1 MLTGKGD
8 VVGPADPD
16 VAAFAGP
23 GEMRSLFRA
32 TDWAATALGPVDSWS
47 PILRLMVEVCL
58 DSGFPVLINWGPELV
73 ALYNDAFAPMMGAK
87 HPIGLGQSVQQTWPE
102 APDSFDDRL
111 GPVLRG
117 QTVHGEDE
125 RQILERNGFPEE
137 VYFTFSHSPI
147 RDGDGTVV
155 GIFTASTETTAKIV
169 GERRMRVVRELG
181 GLSATEAGS
190 TADTCRAALRVLE
203 RTLESVPFALA
214 FLRDADGGVQR
225 IAGYGLAAS
234 SPPSA
239 GAAADGTGTTTGRP
253 AQPDVAGGIP
263 PQVID
268 RVLQSGTTEIVT
280 GLRVSAPGAFLPG
293 PIGPLEP
300 DAAVVMPLR
309 EVGGRAD
316 PVGVLAVGVN
326 PYRPLDEEYQGFFT
340 LVRRQ
345 VGVALT
351 DALAYE
357 RQRHQVQVLADLDRA
372 KMEFFQNVSHELR
385 TPLTLLLAPLQDL
398 LEASGE
404 RSQQERDDLEAA
416 MRAAE
421 RLRRLVDALLDF
433 SGAEAGTL
441 DPDLQPTDLGGLTAD
456 VASMFRS
463 TAEHA
468 GLRFEVEVPPTP
480 VTARV
485 DRAMWS
491 TIVTNLLSNAVKY
504 TPQGG
509 IDVRLAATDDAVVLT
524 VSDTG
529 TGIPAD
535 ERDAVFQRFFRSA
548 SGGQDRGAG
557 IGLALVADLVKV
569 LEGRVDLDS
578 VPGQGTTFTVTLP
591 LTTLPLT
598 APRLTTLPLTTLP
611 LTTPPPATVRS
622 NGSHPVLDPP
632 DGANRP
638 RVLLIEDDDDLRGY
652 LTRLLS
658 SDGWAVQA
666 VADAEAALAATADPD
681 RPAPE
686 LVLTDVML
694 PGRSG
699 LQVTVELRASSRTAR
714 LPIIML
720 TARGG
725 SDAAAEGLA
734 AGADDY
740 ITKPFSS
747 QELLA
752 RLRANHELHGLRESA
767 VDEAEDRAAS
777 IRTALDSN
785 RVIGT
790 AIGIVMA
797 GYRLTAAQGFQLLAK
812 ASQHSNRKL
821 REIAAEVVDS
831 GKLPL
836 RPTVTDDLVM
846 RVTSE

>member
-1 MLTGKGD
+1 MVLPTGKGD
-8 VVGPADPD
+8 LVGPAVPD

-23 GEMRSLFRA
+23 GEMRALFRS
-32 TDWAATALGPVDSWS
+32 TDWSETSLGPVASWS

-58 DSGFPVLINWGPELV
+58 DSGFPVLINWGPDLV

-87 HPIGLGQSVQQTWPE
+87 HPMGLGQSVQETWPE
-102 APDSFDDRL
+102 SPDSFDGRL

-117 QTVHGEDE
+117 QTVRGEDE
-125 RQILERNGFPEE
+125 RQVLERNGFPEE

-147 RDGDGTVV
+147 RDETGAVV

-181 GLSATEAGS
+181 GLSVAEAGS
-190 TADTCRAALRVLE
+190 TADTCRAALQVLE
-203 RTLESVPFALA
+203 RTRQSVPFALA
-214 FLRDADGGVQR
+214 FLRDAEGRVRR
-225 IAGYGLAAS
+225 IADYGLADP
-234 SPPSA
+234 SPDDIA
-239 GAAADGTGTTTGRP
+239 
-253 AQPDVAGGIP
+253 GIP
-263 PQVID
+263 PRLID
-268 RVLQSGTTEIVT
+268 RVLEAGSTEIVT

-309 EVGGRAD
+309 AGGSAAT
-316 PVGVLAVGVN
+316 VGVLVVGVN

-345 VGVALT
+345 IGVALT

-357 RQRHQVQVLADLDRA
+357 SQRQQVQLLADLDRA

-385 TPLTLLLAPLQDL
+385 TPLTLLLAPLQEL
-398 LEASGE
+398 LESSGE
-404 RSQQERDDLEAA
+404 RTQQERDDLEAA

-433 SGAEAGTL
+433 SGAEAATL
-441 DPDLQPTDLGGLTAD
+441 EPDLQLTDLGGLTAD
-456 VASMFRS
+456 TASMFRS

-504 TPQGG
+504 TQQGG
-509 IDVRLAATDDAVVLT
+509 IDVRLAATEDAVVLT

-535 ERDAVFQRFFRSA
+535 ERDSVFQRFFRSA
-548 SGGQDRGAG
+548 SGGRDRGAG

-569 LEGRVDLDS
+569 HDGRVDLDS
-578 VPGQGTTFTVTLP
+578 TPGRGTTFTVTLP
-591 LTTLPLT
+591 LTTP
-598 APRLTTLPLTTLP
+598 P
-611 LTTPPPATVRS
+611 LTTPPLTTPPLTTPLLTTRPPTTVRS
-622 NGSHPVLDPP
+622 IGSHPVLDPP
-632 DGANRP
+632 DAADRP
-638 RVLLIEDDDDLRGY
+638 RLLLIEDDDDLRAY

-681 RPAPE
+681 RPAPA

-699 LQVTVELRASSRTAR
+699 LQVTAELRAAPRTAR

-725 SDAAAEGLA
+725 ADAAAEGLA

-752 RLRANHELHGLRESA
+752 RVRANHELHGLRESA

-797 GYRLTAAQGFQLLAK
+797 GYRLTAAQGFQLLAR

>member
-1 MLTGKGD
+1 MVVLTGKGD
-8 VVGPADPD
+8 GVGPADPD

-23 GEMRSLFRA
+23 GEMRALFRS
-32 TDWAATALGPVDSWS
+32 TDWSATSLGPVASWS

-87 HPIGLGQSVQQTWPE
+87 HPIGFGESVKQTWPE
-102 APDSFDDRL
+102 SPDSFDGRL
-111 GPVLRG
+111 GPVLQGR
-117 QTVHGEDE
+117 TVRGEDE

-147 RDGDGTVV
+147 RDADGDVV

-181 GLSATEAGS
+181 GLSAAEAGS
-190 TADTCRAALRVLE
+190 TADTCRAALEVLQ
-203 RTLESVPFALA
+203 RTRESVPFALA
-214 FLRDADGGVQR
+214 FLRDADGRVQR
-225 IAGYGLAAS
+225 IADYGLADPTPPPADDPATTATTATTAMTG
-234 SPPSA
+234 SP
-239 GAAADGTGTTTGRP
+239 DGPDRPESPGRTVGP
-253 AQPDVAGGIP
+253 GGIP
-263 PQVID
+263 ADVID
-268 RVLQSGTTEIVT
+268 RVLGTGVTEIVT
-280 GLRVSAPGAFLPG
+280 GLRVSAAGAFLPG

-300 DAAVVMPLR
+300 DAAVVMPLK
-309 EVGGRAD
+309 VAGGRAGS
-316 PVGVLAVGVN
+316 VGVLAVGVN

-351 DALAYE
+351 DAVAYE
-357 RQRHQVQVLADLDRA
+357 SQRQQVQVLADLDRA

-398 LEASGE
+398 LAASGG
-404 RSQQERDDLEAA
+404 RTQQERDDLEAA
-416 MRAAE
+416 VRAAE

-468 GLRFEVEVPPTP
+468 GLRFGVEVPPTP

-504 TPQGG
+504 TQQGG
-509 IDVRLAATDDAVVLT
+509 IDVLLAATDDAVVLT
-524 VSDTG
+524 ISDTG
-529 TGIPAD
+529 SGIPAD
-535 ERDAVFQRFFRSA
+535 ERDSVFRRFFRSA
-548 SGGQDRGAG
+548 GGGRDRGAG
-557 IGLALVADLVKV
+557 IGLALVADLVKGHD
-569 LEGRVDLDS
+569 GRVDLDS
-578 VPGQGTTFTVTLP
+578 TPGQGTKFTVTLP
-591 LTTLPLT
+591 LTT
-598 APRLTTLPLTTLP
+598 
-611 LTTPPPATVRS
+611 VRS
-622 NGSHPVLDPP
+622 SGNHPALDPP
-632 DGANRP
+632 DGAERP
-638 RVLLIEDDDDLRGY
+638 RLLLIEDDDDLRAY

-666 VADAEAALAATADPD
+666 VADAEAALTATADPN
-681 RPAPE
+681 RRAPE

-699 LQVTVELRASSRTAR
+699 LQVTAELRNSPRTAR

-752 RLRANHELHGLRESA
+752 RVRANHELHELRESA
-767 VDEAEDRAAS
+767 VDQAEDKAAS

>member
-1 MLTGKGD
+1 
-8 VVGPADPD
+8 
-16 VAAFAGP
+16 
-23 GEMRSLFRA
+23 MRALFRS
-32 TDWAATALGPVDSWS
+32 TDWSATPLGPVSSWP
-47 PILRLMVEVCL
+47 PILRLMVDVCL
-58 DSGFPVLINWGPELV
+58 DSGFPVLINWGPDLI
-73 ALYNDAFAPMMGAK
+73 ALYNDAFAPTLGGK
-87 HPIGLGQSVQQTWPE
+87 HPAALGQSVKETWPE
-102 APDSFDDRL
+102 SPDAFGGRL
-111 GPVLRG
+111 APVLQGTTVRG
-117 QTVHGEDE
+117 DDE
-125 RQILERNGFPEE
+125 RQILERNGYPEE

-147 RDGDGTVV
+147 RDAAGAVV
-155 GIFTASTETTAKIV
+155 GMFTASTETTAKIV

-181 GLSATEAGS
+181 GVSATEAGG
-190 TADTCRAALRVLE
+190 TADACRAALEVLE
-203 RTLESVPFALA
+203 RTRESVPFAVA
-214 FLRDADGGVQR
+214 YLRDGVGSQGVGGQGAGSEGTDRVRR
-225 IAGYGLAAS
+225 IAAYGLAGPQDSES
-234 SPPSA
+234 SD
-239 GAAADGTGTTTGRP
+239 GAA
-253 AQPDVAGGIP
+253 GIP
-263 PQVID
+263 ADVID
-268 RVLQSGTTEIVT
+268 RVLATGATEIVT
-280 GLRVSAPGAFLPG
+280 GLRGTAPGVFLPG

-309 EVGGRAD
+309 AGGRAE
-316 PVGVLAVGVN
+316 PLGVLVVGVN
-326 PYRPLDEEYQGFFT
+326 PYRPLDEEYQEFFT
-340 LVRRQ
+340 MVRRQ

-351 DALAYE
+351 DAVAYE
-357 RQRHQVQVLADLDRA
+357 SQRQQVQVLGDLDRA

-398 LEASGE
+398 LTAADG
-404 RSQQERDDLEAA
+404 RPQQERDDLEAA

-441 DPDLQPTDLGGLTAD
+441 DPDLQPTDLAGLTAD

-468 GLRFEVEVPPTP
+468 GLRFDVTVPATP
-480 VTARV
+480 LTARV

-491 TIVTNLLSNAVKY
+491 TIVTNLVSNAVKY
-504 TPQGG
+504 TRQGG
-509 IDVRLAATDDAVVLT
+509 IDVRLTAADDSVVLT

-548 SGGQDRGAG
+548 GGGRNRGAG
-557 IGLALVADLVKV
+557 IGLALVADLVGV
-569 LEGRVDLDS
+569 HDGRVDLDS
-578 VPGQGTTFTVTLP
+578 TPGEGTTFTVTLP
-591 LTTLPLT
+591 LGLQSGQLGRPATGARSSCRNHPER
-598 APRLTTLPLTTLP
+598 PRL
-611 LTTPPPATVRS
+611 
-622 NGSHPVLDPP
+622 
-632 DGANRP
+632 
-638 RVLLIEDDDDLRGY
+638 LLIEDDTDLRAY
-652 LTRLLS
+652 LTRLLG
-658 SDGWAVQA
+658 SDGWAVEA
-666 VADAEAALAATADPD
+666 VPDGEAALAATADPD

-699 LQVTVELRASSRTAR
+699 LQVTSALRKAPRTAR

-725 SDAAAEGLA
+725 ADAAAEGLA

-752 RLRANHELHGLRESA
+752 RVRANHELHELRESA
-767 VDEAEDRAAS
+767 VEQAEDQTAS

-846 RVTSE
+846 RVTSG